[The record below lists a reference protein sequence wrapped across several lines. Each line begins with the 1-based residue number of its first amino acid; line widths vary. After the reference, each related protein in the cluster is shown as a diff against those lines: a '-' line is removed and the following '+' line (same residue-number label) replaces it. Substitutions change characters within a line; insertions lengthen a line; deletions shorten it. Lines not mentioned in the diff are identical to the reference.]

1 MTSTRLLIYNP
12 KIYTQL
18 IFAGFDQS
26 VNLKIIPENRW
37 IKKGNVAQLLRMALS
52 TLLIQKEYGSS
63 AEETVMQ
70 IQEKFYLRS
79 FI

>member
-26 VNLKIIPENRW
+26 INLKINPENRW
-37 IKKGNVAQLLRMALS
+37 IKKGNVAQLLPMALS
-52 TLLIQKEYGSS
+52 TLLIQKEYGSN

-70 IQEKFYLRS
+70 IQENSYLQS